1 MPPYAPII
9 VSQATNAMKT
19 IYVLTEGSY
28 SDYHIVGVY
37 STKELAEEAQSLH
50 DCAEIEEYQLDN
62 IPKYPPGMVAWHVRI
77 TRGEIWFGDSWQT
90 NPFDDKVPSEEEYS
104 YADGSSHY
112 VVKCWATDKEHA
124 EKIALDKYYQH
135 QAEKAGIA

>member
-1 MPPYAPII
+1 
-9 VSQATNAMKT
+9 MKT

-50 DCAEIEEYQLDN
+50 DCAQIEKYQLDN
-62 IPKYPPGMVAWHVRI
+62 IPEHPPGMKSWGVRI
-77 TRGEIWFGDSWQT
+77 QNGIIESSCTWLID
-90 NPFDDKVPSEEEYS
+90 PFYEDVPSEREYS
-104 YADGSSHY
+104 GNGESLYM
-112 VVKCWATDKEHA
+112 VNCWAVDKEHA

-135 QAEKAGIA
+135 QAEKAGVAY